1 MKTIDKLIKELK
13 VAARGREIDLTIKN
27 YDAPSAPDWSCCAV
41 YVRGDERDN
50 HASCVAY
57 GLDRELS
64 NAIQKAIDDLKK
76 KVVTKQISRPKK
88 KRGLEDA
95 AIHA

>member
-1 MKTIDKLIKELK
+1 MKTINKLIKELK
-13 VAARGREIDLTIKN
+13 VAARGREIDLTIRN
-27 YDAPSAPDWSCCAV
+27 YNVPSAPDWACCAV

-64 NAIQKAIDDLKK
+64 KALQGAINDLNN

-95 AIHA
+95 GIHE